1 MVCKCTLFVLMY
13 RFKPDAASIS
23 AAEAEKQRCFQ
34 LGWIAALQ
42 RLLDHSVEHLS
53 IEKLCTG

>member
-1 MVCKCTLFVLMY
+1 MY

-42 RLLDHSVEHLS
+42 RLLDHLVVHVS